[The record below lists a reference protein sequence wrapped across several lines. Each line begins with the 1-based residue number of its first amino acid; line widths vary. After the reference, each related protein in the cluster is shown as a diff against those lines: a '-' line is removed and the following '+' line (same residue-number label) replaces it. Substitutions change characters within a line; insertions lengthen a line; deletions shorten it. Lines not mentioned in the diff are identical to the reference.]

1 MAKRI
6 GPGDKTN
13 ATHKERT
20 AKGRKLAQ
28 ALCQI
33 CRSGFDVGDVGI
45 ELDGN
50 GNFHRACFQAVL
62 MESFDTIPLKG
73 HEVPGV
79 TSDDLLD
86 YYRNQ
91 LIEKGYTV
99 AARPNEQ
106 AVPLQGH

>member
-1 MAKRI
+1 MAKRTGLGI
-6 GPGDKTN
+6 KTD
-13 ATHKERT
+13 AIHKERT
-20 AKGRKLAQ
+20 ATGRKLSQ

-33 CRSGFDVGDVGI
+33 CRSGFEIGDVGI
-45 ELDGN
+45 ELNGN
-50 GNFHRACFQAVL
+50 GNFHRVCFQAVL

-91 LIEKGYTV
+91 LIERGYTI
-99 AARPNEQ
+99 AARPDEQ
-106 AVPLQGH
+106 EV